1 MSHLHIP
8 DGVLPPWLW
17 AGGLA
22 FALLLLWRSTRGIT
36 PRQVAY
42 QGALGGLML
51 ASMAIPLGALDYH
64 LTLTGPIGVLLGAA
78 GAFQVGFTVS
88 AILALMG
95 HGGITVI
102 GLNALVSGLGAAIAA
117 LVYRTLGARLRAEW
131 AMAWATAA
139 GQAMAG
145 LLWLAIVAIALR
157 VAPPGTAVVEHAP
170 AAGSAAFA
178 RFAVIA
184 LPLWA
189 LGVVAES
196 AVAWGL
202 GRFLARVHP
211 GLMPFG
217 AGPAH
222 REAA

>member
-17 AGGLA
+17 ASGLVL
-22 FALLLLWRSTRGIT
+22 ALVLLWRSTRGVT

-64 LTLTGPIGVLLGAA
+64 LTLTGPMGVLLGAA
-78 GAFQVGFTVS
+78 GAFQVGFTVN

-95 HGGITVI
+95 HGGLTVV
-102 GLNALVSGLGAAIAA
+102 GLNALVSGLGAAVAA
-117 LVYRTLGARLRAEW
+117 VVYRAIGARLRAEW
-131 AMAWATAA
+131 AMASATAA

-145 LLWLAIVAIALR
+145 LQCLAIVALGLR
-157 VAPPGTAVVEHAP
+157 VALPGTTVVEHGP
-170 AAGSAAFA
+170 AAGSAGVA
-178 RFAVIA
+178 RFALIA
-184 LPLWA
+184 LPLWL

-202 GRFLARVHP
+202 GRFLGRVHP
-211 GLMPFG
+211 GLLLFG
-217 AGPAH
+217 AGPVRA
-222 REAA
+222 ETT

>member
-17 AGGLA
+17 ASGLLL
-22 FALLLLWRSTRGIT
+22 ALLFLWRSTRGVT

-51 ASMAIPLGALDYH
+51 ASMAIPLGVLDYH

-102 GLNALVSGLGAAIAA
+102 GLNALGSGLGAAVAA
-117 LVYRTLGARLRAEW
+117 VTYRSVGPRLRAEW
-131 AMAWATAA
+131 AMTWATAA
-139 GQAMAG
+139 GQATAG
-145 LLWLAIVAIALR
+145 LLWLAIVALGMR
-157 VAPPGTAVVEHAP
+157 VAAPGTAVIEHAP
-170 AAGSAAFA
+170 APGTGFG
-178 RFAVIA
+178 RFALLA

-189 LGVVAES
+189 LGVIAES

-217 AGPAH
+217 AGPV
-222 REAA
+222 RGEAA

>member
-17 AGGLA
+17 AGGMVLA
-22 FALLLLWRSTRGIT
+22 LVLLWRSTRGIT

-64 LTLTGPIGVLLGAA
+64 LTLTGPMGVLLGAA
-78 GAFQVGFTVS
+78 GAFQVGFTVN

-95 HGGITVI
+95 HGGLTVV
-102 GLNALVSGLGAAIAA
+102 GLNALVSGLGAAVAA
-117 LVYRTLGARLRAEW
+117 VVYRAIGARLRAEW
-131 AMAWATAA
+131 AMASATAA

-145 LLWLAIVAIALR
+145 LLWLAIVALGLR
-157 VAPPGTAVVEHAP
+157 VALPGTTVVEHGP
-170 AAGSAAFA
+170 AAGSAGVA
-178 RFAVIA
+178 RFALLAV
-184 LPLWA
+184 PLWL

-202 GRFLARVHP
+202 GRFLGRVHP
-211 GLMPFG
+211 GLLLFG
-217 AGPAH
+217 AGPVRA
-222 REAA
+222 ETT

>member
-1 MSHLHIP
+1 MSNLHIP

-17 AGGLA
+17 ASGLA
-22 FALLLLWRSTRGIT
+22 LALVLLWRSTRGVT

-64 LTLTGPIGVLLGAA
+64 LTLTGPMGVLLGAA
-78 GAFQVGFTVS
+78 GAFQVGFTVN

-95 HGGITVI
+95 HGGLTVV
-102 GLNALVSGLGAAIAA
+102 GLNALVSGLGAAVAA
-117 LVYRTLGARLRAEW
+117 LVYRAVGARLRAEW
-131 AMAWATAA
+131 AMASATAA

-145 LLWLAIVAIALR
+145 LLWLAIVALGLR
-157 VAPPGTAVVEHAP
+157 VALPGTTVLEHAP
-170 AAGSAAFA
+170 AAGSVGVA
-178 RFAVIA
+178 RFALLA
-184 LPLWA
+184 LPLWL

-217 AGPAH
+217 AGPVRA
-222 REAA
+222 ETP